1 MLLYMRLAWRNI
13 WRHRR
18 RTIIVVVAMAL
29 GLAMMM
35 WYDGLMDGFTQAIY
49 GNAIKVMGGN
59 IRVHAAGYSEKA
71 GSLPLLPVANDQMIV
86 QTAKT
91 IPNVIGVSRRINTG
105 GLATNTEGAF
115 SVTITGI
122 EPDQEASISPIAQNV
137 KAGRYL
143 ASNDQDV
150 VLIGHGLAQ
159 LMNVQVGDKITLTGR
174 SMHQQMRQRSMT
186 IIGIYDI
193 GVPTLE
199 KKTVYISLA
208 EAQNLYDLPNQSTE
222 VMITLKQLGQEP
234 PVIAAL
240 TPSLKGDEIESWAQS
255 FPDLQQAI
263 TTKNGVMQIFSIIIM
278 LIAGIGVLNL
288 LLMAVYER
296 TREIGLLAAMGLK
309 PRQIMTLFV
318 MEGGMLG
325 LVGVAAG
332 LVLGLILNGWLGS
345 VGMDYSQF
353 AGVSDYFALIN
364 GRVYPTLGI
373 ENFLNR
379 ALPVIIIAVLAAL
392 YPAREAA
399 RHEPAEALHY
409 V

>member
-1 MLLYMRLAWRNI
+1 
-13 WRHRR
+13 
-18 RTIIVVVAMAL
+18 
-29 GLAMMM
+29 
-35 WYDGLMDGFTQAIY
+35 
-49 GNAIKVMGGN
+49 
-59 IRVHAAGYSEKA
+59 
-71 GSLPLLPVANDQMIV
+71 
-86 QTAKT
+86 
-91 IPNVIGVSRRINTG
+91 
-105 GLATNTEGAF
+105 
-115 SVTITGI
+115 VTITGI

>member
-1 MLLYMRLAWRNI
+1 MNLYLRLAWRNI

-18 RTIIVVVAMAL
+18 RTIIVVVAMGL

-71 GSLPLLPVANDQMIV
+71 DTLPLLPIANDQMIL

-91 IPNVIGVSRRINTG
+91 LPNVTGASRRINTG

-115 SVTITGI
+115 SVTITGV
-122 EPDQEASISPIAQNV
+122 EPEQEAPISPIAQNV

-143 ASNDQDV
+143 SANDQDV

-174 SMHQQMRQRSMT
+174 SQHQQMRQRSMT

-208 EAQNLYDLPNQSTE
+208 EAQSLYDLTNQSTE
-222 VMITLKQLGQEP
+222 VMISLKQLGQEP
-234 PVIAAL
+234 PVMAAL
-240 TPSLKGDEIESWAQS
+240 TPLLQGDELESWAQS

-263 TTKNGVMQIFSIIIM
+263 TTKNGVMQMFSLIIM

-288 LLMAVYER
+288 MLMAVYER
-296 TREIGLLAAMGLK
+296 TREIGLLGAMGLK
-309 PRQIMTLFV
+309 PGQIMTLFV
-318 MEGGMLG
+318 LEGAMLG
-325 LVGVAAG
+325 LVGIATG
-332 LVLGLILNGWLGS
+332 FVLGLILNGWLGT

-353 AGVSDYFALIN
+353 ANMSDYLALIN

-379 ALPVIIIAVLAAL
+379 ALPVLIIAILAAL

-399 RHEPAEALHY
+399 QHEPAEALHY

>member
-1 MLLYMRLAWRNI
+1 MNLYLRLAWRNI

-18 RTIIVVVAMAL
+18 RTIIVVVAMGL

-49 GNAIKVMGGN
+49 GNAIKVLGGN
-59 IRVHAAGYSEKA
+59 IRVHAAGYSDKA
-71 GSLPLLPVANDQMIV
+71 DTLPLLPVPNDQTIIQAV
-86 QTAKT
+86 KS
-91 IPNVIGVSRRINTG
+91 IPNVVAASRRINTG

-122 EPDQEASISPIAQNV
+122 EPEQEAQINPIAQNV

-143 ASNDQDV
+143 TSNDQDV

-174 SMHQQMRQRSMT
+174 SQHQQMRQRSMT
-186 IIGIYDI
+186 VIGIYDI

-208 EAQNLYDLPNQSTE
+208 EAQNLYDLTNQSTE

-234 PVIAAL
+234 PVMAAL
-240 TPSLKGDEIESWAQS
+240 TTFLHGDEIESWAQS

-263 TTKNGVMQIFSIIIM
+263 TAKNGVMQIFSIIIM

-296 TREIGLLAAMGLK
+296 TREIGLLGALGLK
-309 PRQIMTLFV
+309 PGQIMTLFV
-318 MEGGMLG
+318 LEGAMLG
-325 LVGVAAG
+325 LVGIAVG
-332 LVLGLILNGWLGS
+332 FVIGLILNGWLGT
-345 VGMDYSQF
+345 VGVDYSQF
-353 AGVSDYFALIN
+353 AGISDYLALIN

-379 ALPVIIIAVLAAL
+379 ALPVLIIAILAAL
-392 YPAREAA
+392 YPAHEAA
-399 RHEPAEALHY
+399 QHEPAEALHY

>member
-1 MLLYMRLAWRNI
+1 MLLYLRLAWRNI

-18 RTIIVVVAMAL
+18 RTIIVVVAMGL
-29 GLAMMM
+29 GLALMM

-49 GNAIKVMGGN
+49 GNAIKVLGGN

-71 GSLPLLPVANDQMIV
+71 DSLPLLPIANDQTII
-86 QTAKT
+86 QTAKSL
-91 IPNVIGVSRRINTG
+91 PNVIGASRRINTG

-115 SVTITGI
+115 SLTITGI
-122 EPDQEASISPIAQNV
+122 EPEQEAQISPIAQNV

-143 ASNDQDV
+143 TSSDQDV
-150 VLIGHGLAQ
+150 VLIGRGLAQ
-159 LMNVQVGDKITLTGR
+159 LMNVNVGDKITLVGR

-193 GVPTLE
+193 GVPTIE
-199 KKTVYISLA
+199 KQTVYISLA
-208 EAQNLYDLPNQSTE
+208 EAQSLYDLPDQSTE
-222 VMITLKQLGQEP
+222 VMISLKQLGEEP
-234 PVIAAL
+234 PVMAAL
-240 TPSLKGDEIESWAQS
+240 TPSLHGDEIESWAQS

-263 TTKNGVMQIFSIIIM
+263 NTKSGAMQIFSVIIM

-296 TREIGLLAAMGLK
+296 TREIGLLGAMGLK

-318 MEGGMLG
+318 LEGAMLG
-325 LVGVAAG
+325 LVGVAVG
-332 LVLGLILNGWLGS
+332 LAVGLMINGSLGV
-345 VGMDYSQF
+345 VGMDFTQF
-353 AGVSDYFALIN
+353 AGMSDYLALIS
-364 GRVYPTLGI
+364 GRVYPSLALG
-373 ENFLNR
+373 NFANR
-379 ALPVIIIAVLAAL
+379 AIPVLIVAILAAL

-399 RHEPAEALHY
+399 QREPAEALHY